1 MRACRVFD
9 AEVFT
14 ALEYRVYRVVCAR
27 VRCGQREDKRSG
39 SNPGNPTVPVD
50 ELRKS
55 CKCHAAPLLTFFFL
69 SIYHFSVSLSSA
81 ITITTVIYHFGSVS
95 VRLFVRHKQ
104 KLRNFVR
111 AIAFGLTHIMCYAR
125 IPFVNSFN

>member
-9 AEVFT
+9 AEVLT

-81 ITITTVIYHFGSVS
+81 ITITTVIYQLRQCLCASFRSVQTKITQFRPCDRIRS
-95 VRLFVRHKQ
+95 YAYNVLCSYS
-104 KLRNFVR
+104 LR
-111 AIAFGLTHIMCYAR
+111 
-125 IPFVNSFN
+125 